1 MKNFIFV
8 GAMLAS
14 ALWLT
19 TPAMATLI
27 GDEITGGA
35 TGLTNFGPGTA
46 TVVDDFDPEFFGTL
60 DLHGNG
66 SVVFDIRF
74 MFFSDLL
81 SINIE
86 HNLSGATEY
95 MTDFTVTFSDLDYV
109 GFPTYILKDVASI
122 YDNRGNGEGLS
133 VMFTDDAMEL
143 TFTNFMIPESRELE
157 LGLVFEEEIPV
168 TPVPEPATAVLVG
181 IGATCLALRRR
192 FC

>member
-1 MKNFIFV
+1 MKNFIFS

-19 TPAMATLI
+19 TPAMASLV

-35 TGLTNFGPGTA
+35 TGLTTFDAGTV
-46 TVVDDFDPEFFGTL
+46 TVVDDFEPEFSGTL
-60 DLHGNG
+60 DLYGDQ
-66 SVVFDIRF
+66 SVVFDLRF
-74 MFFSDLL
+74 FFFNDLL
-81 SINIE
+81 SIYIE
-86 HNLSGATEY
+86 HHLSGSTQY

-109 GFPTYILKDVASI
+109 WYPNHILQDVTLD
-122 YDNRGNGEGLS
+122 YDSLGTGDGISAIFGADSLELS
-133 VMFTDDAMEL
+133 
-143 TFTNFMIPESRELE
+143 FTNFKVPEFRELE